1 MTNRETHTNHGN
13 YAIDARLRRVV
24 EPCADALA
32 RHRSIAR
39 VLAALAAAL
48 TVAALTLPAFTVSL
62 PGIGDA
68 QTASQTGAAEQA
80 GGNIDAQAIA
90 ESATEEQGTDPDAEG
105 VGGGLLQSP
114 LR

>member
-68 QTASQTGAAEQA
+68 QTASQTGRLSRRAATPTPRPSRRVRPKSRGPIPTQKV
-80 GGNIDAQAIA
+80 
-90 ESATEEQGTDPDAEG
+90 S
-105 VGGGLLQSP
+105 GGGCFRAL
-114 LR
+114 